1 MRVIFFQH
9 QIIVIVVRIQ
19 KFSQNNFFLHL
30 SWERFLQKLFICS
43 KISEKYEKEVLCQ
56 KMKLFMCIHN
66 LTLCKSHKKF
76 LHSDNSWI
84 IHTDV
89 HFWKRKYFV
98 RFVKLQAQT
107 RQNHSL
113 IQFKDNQKYT
123 FKSIR
128 IESNCCIDGS
138 FHKKRMVQSITV
150 FVKKVELNIEV
161 LHLVT
166 IFDDSSYNV
175 GVIAV

>member
-1 MRVIFFQH
+1 MSNFKH
-9 QIIVIVVRIQ
+9 KPGKIIV
-19 KFSQNNFFLHL
+19 
-30 SWERFLQKLFICS
+30 LFNL
-43 KISEKYEKEVLCQ
+43 KI
-56 KMKLFMCIHN
+56 
-66 LTLCKSHKKF
+66 TKSTH
-76 LHSDNSWI
+76 
-84 IHTDV
+84 
-89 HFWKRKYFV
+89 
-98 RFVKLQAQT
+98 
-107 RQNHSL
+107 
-113 IQFKDNQKYT
+113 T